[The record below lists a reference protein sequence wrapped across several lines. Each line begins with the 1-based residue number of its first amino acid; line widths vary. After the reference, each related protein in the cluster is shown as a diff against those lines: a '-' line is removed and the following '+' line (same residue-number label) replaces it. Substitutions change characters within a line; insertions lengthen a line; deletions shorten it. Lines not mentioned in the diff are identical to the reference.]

1 MVIMEGID
9 KFIQLDGLLI
19 PIPGSR
25 R

>member
-1 MVIMEGID
+1 MVIMEGFD
-9 KFIQLDGLLI
+9 EFIQLDGLLI